1 MASIL
6 RGHVHCWNQCFVLP
20 TQRYRY
26 GVSPVGLKLDVCT
39 MNPRDNLKKLDTVI
53 MLLTMV
59 GMALAAFKT
68 VVTVIALYMLA
79 TLDIRRNMT

>member
-1 MASIL
+1 
-6 RGHVHCWNQCFVLP
+6 
-20 TQRYRY
+20 
-26 GVSPVGLKLDVCT
+26 
-39 MNPRDNLKKLDTVI
+39 MNPRENLKKLDTVI

-59 GMALAAFKT
+59 GMTLAAFKT

>member
-1 MASIL
+1 
-6 RGHVHCWNQCFVLP
+6 
-20 TQRYRY
+20 
-26 GVSPVGLKLDVCT
+26 

-59 GMALAAFKT
+59 GMTLAAFKT